1 MDGCALKVCKTRP
14 GPPQGIGGITMGRYT
29 TRIITDAEYNTII
42 TTIKAGFTGPDG
54 ITREPNM
61 PIATALV
68 LEANLGV
75 RINDI
80 LHLTLSDIIKDG
92 DHWRLDIAEEKTGKS
107 RTYIVPQAIY
117 TYITDYCRDNSISTQ
132 RRIFQFGERQVQKHL
147 KATCD
152 YLRLENV
159 STHSFRKYV
168 GNSIYETSG
177 HDIELVRDF
186 YQHSS
191 VAVTQRYLKRSSAQL
206 EKAIEN
212 HVRLM

>member
-1 MDGCALKVCKTRP
+1 
-14 GPPQGIGGITMGRYT
+14 MGRFT

-42 TTIKAGFTGPDG
+42 TTIKAGFIGPDG
-54 ITREPNM
+54 ITREPNI

-68 LEANLGV
+68 LEANLGI

-80 LHLTLSDIIKDG
+80 LHLALSDIIKDG
-92 DHWRLDIAEEKTGKS
+92 DHWRLDIAEEKTGKA
-107 RTYIVPQAIY
+107 RTYVVPQAIY
-117 TYITDYCRDNSISTQ
+117 DYITDYCHDNGICLQ

-147 KATCD
+147 KAACD
-152 YLRLENV
+152 YLGLKNV

-191 VAVTQRYLKRSSAQL
+191 VAVTQCYLKRSSAQL
-206 EKAIEN
+206 EKAIAN
-212 HVRLM
+212 HVKLL

>member
-1 MDGCALKVCKTRP
+1 
-14 GPPQGIGGITMGRYT
+14 MGRYT
-29 TRIITDAEYNTII
+29 TRIITDNEYSAII
-42 TTIKAGFTGPDG
+42 TTIKTGFIGIDG
-54 ITREPNM
+54 VVREPNT
-61 PIATALV
+61 PIATALI
-68 LEANLGV
+68 LEANLGI

-80 LHLTLSDIIKDG
+80 LHLALSDIIKDA

-117 TYITDYCRDNSISTQ
+117 TYILDYCHDNSINSQ

-152 YLRLENV
+152 YLGLENV

-191 VAVTQRYLKRSSAQL
+191 VAVTQRYLKRSSTQL
-206 EKAIEN
+206 EKAIAN
-212 HVRLM
+212 HIKLL